1 MQLEPGAILA
11 SPQGRERLTIADTYV
26 SATGRA
32 TVRYLA
38 GDVLWTWPLHPTA
51 RVLAEMG
58 FRVVDHEDADVLAE
72 RVRQAI
78 EEEAPLY
85 AAVLVRPRMG
95 LRDQVVSPLGDLVA
109 RWLFQVESQRRV
121 VEPGALIE
129 HETRERPESTSHAV
143 EPSLGVGQL
152 QA

>member
-1 MQLEPGAILA
+1 MSSMQLEPGAILA

-26 SATGRA
+26 SPTGRA

-72 RVRQAI
+72 RVRLADSRARRCFDQQESA
-78 EEEAPLY
+78 EA
-85 AAVLVRPRMG
+85 
-95 LRDQVVSPLGDLVA
+95 
-109 RWLFQVESQRRV
+109 
-121 VEPGALIE
+121 
-129 HETRERPESTSHAV
+129 
-143 EPSLGVGQL
+143 SL
-152 QA
+152 

>member
-11 SPQGRERLTIADTYV
+11 SAQGRERLTIADTYV
-26 SATGRA
+26 SPTGRA

-72 RVRQAI
+72 RVRLADSRARRCFDQQ
-78 EEEAPLY
+78 ES
-85 AAVLVRPRMG
+85 AAAQG
-95 LRDQVVSPLGDLVA
+95 
-109 RWLFQVESQRRV
+109 
-121 VEPGALIE
+121 GA
-129 HETRERPESTSHAV
+129 A
-143 EPSLGVGQL
+143 
-152 QA
+152 